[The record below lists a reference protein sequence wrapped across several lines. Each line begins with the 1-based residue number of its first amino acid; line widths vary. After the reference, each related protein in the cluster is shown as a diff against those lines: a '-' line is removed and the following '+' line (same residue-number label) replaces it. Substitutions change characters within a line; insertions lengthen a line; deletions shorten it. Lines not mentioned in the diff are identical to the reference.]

1 MATLALRQ
9 WCQDSRLLRQEFLD
23 AQSAAQELCS
33 AVPDELSDQLLIKL
47 NDIQEELEAVDDQR
61 LVGPLIRELR
71 YLIGEL
77 DKITEHVMFENEDWR
92 TFLDQNG
99 FSEMSNAQIAAYN
112 QSFPRAVLPAKIADR
127 WLYWQ
132 KGNQVFAKTD
142 DRIVIAETNPVDA
155 NHSGYNMV
163 IFDLE
168 PVISRNLFQDV
179 YELGEDPVGN
189 TFNRSVPTDQAFF
202 RDPVPYSSMITEVTR
217 FVTDGGIARRRR
229 YVEEPY
235 RQKYWLKGRKD
246 LVSAPRL
253 PDTGGSGSLPGS
265 LTLPYEDAQTEAS
278 EFSQD

>member
-9 WCQDSRLLRQEFLD
+9 WCQDSRLLREEFLD

-33 AVPDELSDQLLIKL
+33 AVPNELSDLLLIKL
-47 NDIQEELEAVDDQR
+47 NQVQEELEAIDDQR
-61 LVGPLIRELR
+61 LVDPLIRELR

-77 DKITEHVMFENEDWR
+77 DKITEHVMFEDEDWR
-92 TFLDQNG
+92 AFLDQNG
-99 FSEMSNAQIAAYN
+99 FTEMSDAQIAAYN
-112 QSFPRAVLPAKIADR
+112 QSFPRAVLPANTDR

-142 DRIVIAETNPVDA
+142 NRIVIAETNPVDA
-155 NHSGYNMV
+155 NHSGYNIV

-189 TFNRSVPTDQAFF
+189 TYDRSVPTDQAFF
-202 RDPVPYSSMITEVTR
+202 RDPVPYSSMLTEVTR

-246 LVSAPRL
+246 LMSAPRQA
-253 PDTGGSGSLPGS
+253 DTGDSGSLPGS
-265 LTLPYEDAQTEAS
+265 LTLPYEALLTQS
-278 EFSQD
+278 ESDE